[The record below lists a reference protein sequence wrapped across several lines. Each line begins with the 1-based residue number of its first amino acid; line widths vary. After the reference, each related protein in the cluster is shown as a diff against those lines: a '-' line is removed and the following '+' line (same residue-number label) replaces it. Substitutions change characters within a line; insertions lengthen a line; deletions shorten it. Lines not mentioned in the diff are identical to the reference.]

1 MTLLLMMT
9 MITMIIMVTFRFRE
23 LESCGSD
30 GKESA
35 CNAGD
40 TGSILGS
47 GRSSGE
53 GNSYP
58 LYYSCPENFTDR
70 EVWRATV
77 SGVAK
82 NWT

>member
-1 MTLLLMMT
+1 MILLLMMT
-9 MITMIIMVTFRFRE
+9 MMTMIIMVTFRFRE

-40 TGSILGS
+40 TGLIFGS
-47 GRSSGE
+47 GRSSGK

-58 LYYSCPENFTDR
+58 L
-70 EVWRATV
+70 
-77 SGVAK
+77 
-82 NWT
+82 